1 MKTKLYK
8 PEEFE
13 KAKDIPEEWK
23 TVKDKKEAVI
33 EFVKRADEGKPY
45 FGLQV
50 TKKFSTGGAVENYND
65 QVKRKYGG
73 GKL

>member
-13 KAKDIPEEWK
+13 KAKK

-65 QVKRKYGG
+65 QVNRKYGG